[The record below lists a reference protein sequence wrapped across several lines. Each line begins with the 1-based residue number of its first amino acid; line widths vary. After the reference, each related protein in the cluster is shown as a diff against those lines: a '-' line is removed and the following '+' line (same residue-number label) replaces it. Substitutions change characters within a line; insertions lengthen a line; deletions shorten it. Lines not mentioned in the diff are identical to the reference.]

1 MSNLLRGEA
10 TAQAGER
17 TLTLVLDNSA
27 WCEIEEVLDTSYL
40 DLLATLFR
48 GELEGRSPK
57 NRIMRAILWGATR
70 AHHPEMTLEQC
81 GDALMRDPSLHE
93 PLAEVV
99 RASTQSQ
106 EPAEPGEAKPA
117 KKPAKAKT
125 KKNPA
130 GS

>member
-17 TLTLVLDNSA
+17 TLTLVLDNSGWA
-27 WCEIEEVLDTSYL
+27 AVEELLDVSYL
-40 DLLATLFR
+40 DLLAKLVADN
-48 GELEGRSPK
+48 LAGRAPQ
-57 NRIMRAILWGATR
+57 NRFMRAILWGATR
-70 AHHPEMTLEQC
+70 AHHPEMTLEEC

-106 EPAEPGEAKPA
+106 EPVQPGEAKPA

-125 KKNPA
+125 KSPA